1 MSKRQALSAL
11 ALAGVFLALYLTLFK
26 LGYVGHLVCG
36 TGDCEKVQTSR
47 WSTLFGYPI
56 AAWGLGYYLSVFV
69 VATAGTTARW
79 EAERWPSLV
88 LAALTTLGVLF
99 SGFLTYLEIAE
110 IHAICRYCVVSAV
123 LTVVLWIVSMLE
135 WRESRAES

>member
-56 AAWGLGYYLSVFV
+56 AAWGLGYYLSVFL
-69 VATAGTTARW
+69 VATAGTTERW

-88 LAALTTLGVLF
+88 LAALTTWGVLF